1 MMVENMFFDFGSI
14 FIAIIFIIVIG
25 VVIYNIVKGVSTWTK
40 NNNSPILEV
49 QSKVVTKRTKVSGG
63 AGESSSHTSYYVT
76 FEVASGNR
84 MELMVNGKQFGQLVE
99 GDNGILKFQGTRYL
113 GFSRSVV

>member
-1 MMVENMFFDFGSI
+1 MMVDDMFFDSGSI
-14 FIAIIFIIVIG
+14 FIAIIFVIVIG
-25 VVIYNIVKGVSTWTK
+25 LFIYNISKGIGTWSK

-63 AGESSSHTSYYVT
+63 AGESSSRTSYYVT
-76 FEVASGNR
+76 FEVASGDR
-84 MELMVNGKQFGQLVE
+84 MELMVNGQQFGQLVE

-113 GFSRSVV
+113 GFSRTVA